1 MRNYTTLNLKVNRVK
16 PVGFQVVLRT
26 IIDYETLSAFF
37 IVKKSAGIAETILT
51 ADGLLSVGRKTLK
64 ILCHVLGA
72 CGRGFFLIWGLRP
85 RTKTPVW

>member
-1 MRNYTTLNLKVNRVK
+1 MCRLMNNHTQHIVKVNTEK
-16 PVGFQVVLRT
+16 PL
-26 IIDYETLSAFF
+26 L
-37 IVKKSAGIAETILT
+37 LT